1 MAYATAQD
9 VANRFIRPLDTDEQR
24 VVNTRLDDSERML
37 RRRVPDLDEQIAAG
51 TIDQA
56 DVVMIEADM
65 VLRLIRNPD
74 GYKSETDGNYSYT
87 ISAEV
92 ASGRLQVLPDEW
104 SLLGIRSGTV
114 VIAPQF
120 DLPWNGSRPLNW
132 WELNL

>member
-24 VVNTRLDDSERML
+24 VVTTRLDDAERML
-37 RRRVPDLDEQIAAG
+37 RRRVPDLADQIAAG
-51 TIDQA
+51 TIDQG

-74 GYKSETDGNYSYT
+74 GYKTETDGNYSYT

-92 ASGRLQVLPDEW
+92 ASGRLQVLADEW
-104 SLLGIRSGTV
+104 ALLGVSGGAF

-120 DLPWNGSRPLNW
+120 ELPWAPSTGAVTT
-132 WELNL
+132 ELWP